1 MTNNIKWYQW
11 AMMVMAMAI
20 TIYLQFSKILQSP
33 SSMLFTSG
41 GDGLKN
47 YLTPLL
53 HVKNS
58 TSYNHF
64 DNMNYPYGEHVL
76 FTDNQPLISNILR
89 FFQRNFNDVAYHT
102 TGVLNIAML
111 LSLFFTGILL
121 YRIFRRLQ
129 LPHWYSLPVAVSV
142 AWLSPQLGRF
152 MGHYALSYM
161 IIILLLLYFLMRFE
175 NRAWKWSLSI
185 LALVFFAPMLHF
197 YYFGIAAVFLSFFYF
212 VKVWKDRNSFR
223 FYLKHWAIQLFIP
236 FAFFNLIWLN
246 IGNSVTDRPAYPSG
260 FLQYVGTWQ
269 GTFLNQG
276 NWIYDFI
283 HHYIVALKE
292 TTEFESLNYI
302 GFAAFLFCFVR
313 FTTWVFSL
321 KLKMLE
327 NEALQQLPEK
337 SFLITAFWASIMLYI
352 FSMGVPFIFPNCEF
366 LLDYTGPLKQFRGL
380 GRFSWMFYFVINI
393 IAFYVVYHWG
403 AQIKNVEFRR
413 VFWLVFIVIAARE
426 AVGNARKLS
435 QPVSIYAE
443 LTATGETIEDW
454 KPFVDNT
461 KYQAILP
468 IPYYHLGA
476 EYLGIQLQ
484 GSSLAYNLLPSYYG
498 NLPSMGVMM
507 SRTSWQ
513 QSLNSI
519 PLGMELYR
527 EPPVLKEL
535 PNQKPLLVIEYKI
548 WHAEM
553 NNCYQPILAKGKKVH
568 ENAAF
573 TMYELP
579 IDAYRNA
586 IAEKGATIKQEALT
600 AKLFPHQNLMTK
612 DSIENYVYINFDNTT
627 NEVRYRGNGAL
638 SFPAK
643 ERKTVFFDKIPA
655 QQKGKKYTLQ
665 FWQHIEKGEHLR
677 TELIIR
683 EIDKNGEQQFFWNH
697 PNLHNVV
704 TLDGQWA
711 LVRVPIEAH
720 YDDTKFEISL
730 ENIVKT
736 KTTMCID
743 ELMIYPEWNILYQVN
758 PNETMRNGMW
768 YQY

>member
-11 AMMVMAMAI
+11 AIVLIAMAT
-20 TIYLQFSKILQSP
+20 TIYLQFSSILHSP

-64 DNMNYPYGEHVL
+64 DSMNYPYGEHVL

-102 TGVLNIAML
+102 TGVLNLLML
-111 LSLFFTGILL
+111 LSLFFTGVLL
-121 YRIFRRLQ
+121 YSFFRRLQ
-129 LPHWYSLPVAVSV
+129 LPHWYSMPVAISV

-161 IIILLLLYFLMRFE
+161 IIILLLLYLLMRFE
-175 NRAWKWSLSI
+175 NRSWKWSLSI
-185 LALVFFAPMLHF
+185 LALVFFAPLLHF
-197 YYFGIAAVFLSFFYF
+197 YYFGISAVFLSFFYF
-212 VKVWKDRNSFR
+212 VKVWKEPNSFR
-223 FYLKHWAIQLFIP
+223 FYLQHWVIQLFIP

-246 IGNSVTDRPAYPSG
+246 IGNPVTDRPAFPMG
-260 FLQYVGTWQ
+260 FLQYVATWE
-269 GTFLNQG
+269 GTFLNYG

-283 HHYIVALKE
+283 HHYCFAITK

-302 GFAAFLFCFVR
+302 GFAAFLFCLLR
-313 FTTWVFSL
+313 IISWVFSF

-327 NEALQQLPEK
+327 TEQGILPEK
-337 SFLITAFWASIMLYI
+337 NFLITAFWASILLYI
-352 FSMGVPFIFPNCEF
+352 FSLGVPFIFPKCEF

-380 GRFSWMFYFVINI
+380 ARFSWMFYFIINI
-393 IAFYVVYHWG
+393 IAFYAIYHWG
-403 AQIKNVEFRR
+403 AKIKNIEFRR
-413 VFWLVFIVIAARE
+413 AYWVLFLAIAALE

-443 LTATGETIEDW
+443 LTATDETIEDW

-476 EYLGIQLQ
+476 EYLGIQIQ

-519 PLGMELYR
+519 PLGLELYR

-535 PNQKPLLVIEYKI
+535 PNQKPLLVIEYKK
-548 WHAEM
+548 WHAELG
-553 NNCYQPILAKGKKVH
+553 NRYQNILAKGKKIH

-573 TMYELP
+573 AMYELP
-579 IDAYRNA
+579 IDAYRNTLS
-586 IAEKGATIKQEALT
+586 EKSLLIKQEA
-600 AKLFPHQNLMTK
+600 QNLALFQQNNLLSK
-612 DSIENYVYINFDNTT
+612 DKEVNYVYKTFDDVA

-638 SFPAK
+638 SFSAK
-643 ERKTVFFDKIPA
+643 EKKIVFFDKIPA
-655 QQKGKKYTLQ
+655 QQKGKKYTLR
-665 FWQHIEKGEHLR
+665 FWQRIEKGEHLR
-677 TELIIR
+677 SSLIIK
-683 EIDKNGEQQFFWNH
+683 EIDKKNEQQFFWH
-697 PNLHNVV
+697 YGNLYYVV
-704 TLDGQWA
+704 TLDEKWA
-711 LVRVPIEAH
+711 LIEVPLEAH
-720 YDDTKFEISL
+720 YDDTKFEISI
-730 ENIVKT
+730 ENAVKT
-736 KTTMCID
+736 NTTMCID
-743 ELMIYPEWNILYQVN
+743 ELMIYPENNILYQVN
-758 PNETMRNGMW
+758 QNETMKNGMW
-768 YQY
+768 YSK